1 MPSTMLLKQLLPV
14 AFFSI
19 MTFVVASD
27 TALSARAAIIDRALS
42 SFILCLASGAE
53 FNDCCPSGANPNDG
67 ACTLLSCVNFDNDNV
82 TIRDTC
88 DCSQIEVA
96 CGQVAMFAD
105 LVANLSEMCIAVD
118 NCCDDGGDD
127 GADSTLYAK
136 NVIDFATTTS
146 NSEFDRCMATTI
158 EESGL
163 AMPDI
168 EALLPSDDGMTDGSV
183 SSAGD
188 STGTT
193 ATTTTTSSTTT
204 TTTTSTTSSALPQQ
218 KTVELSVNTND
229 ATGYAVPL
237 AASFIGSSFA
247 MLLV

>member
-1 MPSTMLLKQLLPV
+1 
-14 AFFSI
+14 
-19 MTFVVASD
+19 
-27 TALSARAAIIDRALS
+27 
-42 SFILCLASGAE
+42 
-53 FNDCCPSGANPNDG
+53 
-67 ACTLLSCVNFDNDNV
+67 
-82 TIRDTC
+82 
-88 DCSQIEVA
+88 
-96 CGQVAMFAD
+96 MFAD

-118 NCCDDGGDD
+118 NCCDAGGGD
-127 GADSTLYAK
+127 GADSTLYSK
-136 NVIDFATTTS
+136 NVIDVATTTS